1 MTKSEWERMLQYFED
16 DEEVSE
22 EVINDYMQARAE
34 ELEYLRELR
43 EEESLAYAWQDD
55 LIFLHRFER

>member
-22 EVINDYMQARAE
+22 EAINDYMQARAE
-34 ELEYLRELR
+34 ELEYLREQR

>member
-22 EVINDYMQARAE
+22 EAINDYMQARAE
-34 ELEYLRELR
+34 ELEYLRERR

>member
-22 EVINDYMQARAE
+22 EAIIDYMQARAE
-34 ELEYLRELR
+34 ELEYLREQR

>member
-1 MTKSEWERMLQYFED
+1 MTKSEWERMLQYYED

-22 EVINDYMQARAE
+22 EAILDYMQARAE
-34 ELEYLRELR
+34 ELEYLRERR
-43 EEESLAYAWQDD
+43 EEESLAYTWQDD

>member
-22 EVINDYMQARAE
+22 EAISDYMQARVE
-34 ELEYLRELR
+34 ELEYLRERR
-43 EEESLAYAWQDD
+43 EEESLTYTWQDD
-55 LIFLHRFER
+55 MIFLHRFER